1 MHYNNHYCQFISLL
15 TLKGQHVYLFLIVRN
30 EELGSSKVFY
40 SELEG
45 DIVLHSNTVCNK
57 GLHGSVCLYIQMYC
71 IISAET
77 YQKRKGQESSVWK
90 YLSIYLL
97 VLQTYHEQ
105 HKPEI
110 VKQHQCMFVRGY
122 TIHVYLCVYTCIVYS
137 QSLFC

>member
-57 GLHGSVCLYIQMYC
+57 GLHGSVCLYIYKC
-71 IISAET
+71 TVS
-77 YQKRKGQESSVWK
+77 
-90 YLSIYLL
+90 L
-97 VLQTYHEQ
+97 VLKHI
-105 HKPEI
+105 K
-110 VKQHQCMFVRGY
+110 KGRAK
-122 TIHVYLCVYTCIVYS
+122 S
-137 QSLFC
+137 QV